1 MLNILIADDH
11 AIVRKGLIQ
20 VLEDFSEINRIDE
33 AENGFEVE
41 EMVRENHYDLVILD
55 LSMPGRGGLDT
66 LKQVKIDNPLLP
78 VLILSIHPEE
88 QYAVRLLKAG
98 ASGFLNKASAPEEL
112 VSAIKKVVSGGK
124 YISSSMAEHLAS
136 EIEKDS
142 TNMPHERLSDR
153 EYQVMLMIASG
164 KTVSEIAQ
172 TLNLSVKTI
181 STYRTRI
188 LEKMELENNSKLVHY
203 ALQQNLL

>member
-20 VLEDFSEINRIDE
+20 VLEDFSEINSIDE

-188 LEKMELENNSKLVHY
+188 LEKMELENNAKLVHY

>member
-20 VLEDFSEINRIDE
+20 VLEDFSEINSIDE

-153 EYQVMLMIASG
+153 EYQVMVMIASG

-188 LEKMELENNSKLVHY
+188 LEKMELENNAKLVHY

>member
-11 AIVRKGLIQ
+11 AVVRKGLIQ
-20 VLEDFSEINRIDE
+20 ILEDFSEINSIDE
-33 AENGFEVE
+33 ADDGFEAE
-41 EMVRENHYDLVILD
+41 DLIRKNHYDLIILD

-66 LKQVKIDNPLLP
+66 LKQIKINNPLLP

-112 VSAIKKVVSGGK
+112 ISAIKKVVAGGK
-124 YISSSMAEHLAS
+124 YISTSMAEHLAS
-136 EIEKDS
+136 EIEKD
-142 TNMPHERLSDR
+142 NNDLPHERLSDR

-164 KTVSEIAQ
+164 KTVSEIAE

-188 LEKMELENNSKLVHY
+188 LEKMELENNAKLVHY
-203 ALQQNLL
+203 ALKHNLL

>member
-188 LEKMELENNSKLVHY
+188 LEKMELENNAKLVHY